1 VSDARRRL
9 GQVLAGQP
17 FPAARW
23 ELIVGA
29 DLYGA
34 DALMMSE
41 LHALPAVRFGSL
53 ADVLKAVE
61 RARHDALDGERG
73 RRSALGARRKAE
85 GWSTGAVALGTSKQT
100 PRYGGA
106 VQMARASSVKLASS
120 RRPGSVLKPS
130 S

>member
-1 VSDARRRL
+1 VSDPRRRL

-34 DALMMSE
+34 DALTMSK
-41 LHALPAVRFGSL
+41 LHALPAVRLGSL

-73 RRSALGARRKAE
+73 RRSAKAE
-85 GWSTGAVALGTSKQT
+85 GWSTTHL
-100 PRYGGA
+100 RHC
-106 VQMARASSVKLASS
+106 
-120 RRPGSVLKPS
+120 RPGERDRHHAASAARG
-130 S
+130 